1 MIKSNTGHIGK
12 FTSKIS
18 RRSSIYISRLTNKYG
33 INNTQ
38 LLCLVVLYRGDGK
51 TQDYLSEEL
60 SLDKAGVT
68 RCIKKLEELGYI
80 VKRKAES
87 DKRVYNLFLTDKAKS
102 LEKEAF
108 TLLSEWEKKLTKG
121 LDEHEKEIALKV
133 LKQVSLNAD
142 EAYKNLK

>member
-1 MIKSNTGHIGK
+1 MVKSNTGHIGK

-51 TQDYLSEEL
+51 TQDFLSEEL

-68 RCIKKLEELGYI
+68 RC
-80 VKRKAES
+80 V
-87 DKRVYNLFLTDKAKS
+87 
-102 LEKEAF
+102 
-108 TLLSEWEKKLTKG
+108 KKLTKG
-121 LDEHEKEIALKV
+121 LDEYEKEIALKV

>member
-1 MIKSNTGHIGK
+1 MSKSNTGHIGK

-18 RRSSIYISRLTNKYG
+18 RRSNIYISRLISKYG

-38 LLCLVVLYRGDGK
+38 LMCLIVLYRGDGK
-51 TQDYLSEEL
+51 TQDFLSEEL

-80 VKRKAES
+80 VKRQDKS
-87 DKRVYNLFLTDKAKS
+87 DKRIYNLFLTDKARL
-102 LEKEAF
+102 LEKETF
-108 TLLSEWEKKLTKG
+108 TLLSEWEEKLTKG
-121 LDEHEKEIALKV
+121 LDEYEKEIALKV